1 VAFSC
6 QSRTDVATIISSVV
20 RQASNNRDIF
30 ADCTAGEPLGELKP
44 LTQLNPSKPVE
55 KTKAERK
62 LMSCAQISTVSASVR
77 TPGNIVFVRNRML
90 YARAALNAQGGVSF
104 GLRHIRRVPV
114 L

>member
-1 VAFSC
+1 
-6 QSRTDVATIISSVV
+6 VV

-44 LTQLNPSKPVE
+44 LTQLNPSKPVVA
-55 KTKAERK
+55 KAEK
-62 LMSCAQISTVSASVR
+62 NLMSCAQISTISASVR

-104 GLRHIRRVPV
+104 GLRHIRKVPV
-114 L
+114 S